1 MCEKPKFYITTAIA
15 YTSRKPHIGNSYEI
29 VLTDAIARYKRMRG
43 YDVFFLTGTDEHGQK
58 IEEYAKE
65 AGVSPKEYVDKVA
78 GEIRGICDTLNTTY
92 DKFIRTTDD
101 YHEKA
106 VQKIFKKLYDQGDIY
121 KSEYEGLY
129 CTPCESFWTESQLDE
144 NGCCPDCHREV
155 KKAKE
160 EAYFLRLSK
169 YQKQLEE
176 FIENNENFIY
186 PEARKKEMLN
196 NFIKPGL
203 QDLCVSR
210 TSFKWGIPVTFDD
223 KHVIYVWIDALSNY
237 ITALGYDP
245 DGSAEQYK
253 KYWPADVH
261 IIGKDI
267 VRFHTIY
274 WPIMLMALGEPLPK
288 QVYGHPWLLFG
299 EDKMSKSRG
308 NVIYADDLVK
318 VFGVDAVRYY
328 LLSEMPHA
336 ADGSI
341 TYETMIERYNSD
353 LANTIGNLV
362 NRTVAMQNKYFDG
375 VVQSGDCAGE
385 FDDDLK
391 ALALRTLGDVD
402 KCISEYKI
410 SDSLS
415 CVLTLA
421 RRLNKYI
428 DETMPW
434 ALAKDEAQKARL
446 GTVLYNLLEG
456 IRFLAVLLTPYMPDT
471 AAAIFKQLGTDVC
484 DCDSLSTFG
493 GLKVG
498 GKVGSASPLFNRIDA
513 EKLIAELT
521 AAQTA
526 AQAEEKKVETPKIEG
541 LAQIGIE
548 DFMKVE
554 LRVAEV
560 TACEPI
566 KRAKKLL
573 KLTLNDG
580 TDTPRTVAS
589 GIAKW
594 YSPDDLVGKKLVV
607 VANLKPAVLCGV
619 ESQGMILAAD
629 CSEDDVKVVFV
640 DPSMPNG
647 ARIR

>member
-1 MCEKPKFYITTAIA
+1 MCERPKFYITTAIA

-385 FDDDLK
+385 FDEDLK

-484 DCDSLSTFG
+484 TADSLSTFG

-647 ARIR
+647 ACIR

>member
-78 GEIRGICDTLNTTY
+78 GEIRAICDTLNTTY

-155 KKAKE
+155 KPAKE

-245 DGSAEQYK
+245 DGSSETYK

-375 VVQSGDCAGE
+375 VVQAPDCPGE
-385 FDDDLK
+385 FDEDLK

-402 KCISEYKI
+402 KYISEYKM
-410 SDSLS
+410 SDSVA

-434 ALAKDEAQKARL
+434 ALAKDEAQRARL

-471 AAAIFKQLGTDVC
+471 ASAIFAQLGTDVR

-493 GLKVG
+493 NLKVG
-498 GKVGSASPLFNRIDA
+498 EKVGKAVPLFNRIDA
-513 EKLIAELT
+513 DKLIEELT

-526 AQAEEKKVETPKIEG
+526 AQAEEEKAMPKIEG
-541 LAQIGIE
+541 LAQIGID
-548 DFMKVE
+548 DFAKVE

-560 TACEPI
+560 TSCEPV

-594 YSPDDLVGKKLVV
+594 YAPDDLVGKKIVL

-629 CSEDDVKVVFV
+629 CSADDVKVLFV
-640 DPSMPNG
+640 DSAMPNG